1 MGSLFIKDEAVNDL
15 AAEAMKVLG
24 VASKTEAVR
33 IALEAVIRNGRQQ
46 RSLSEKLQQAQLL
59 ADQIGPVD
67 SEHDAKA
74 DMDEL
79 WGER

>member
-1 MGSLFIKDEAVNDL
+1 MGNLFMKDKAVNDL
-15 AAEAMKVLG
+15 AVEAMKVLG

-46 RSLSEKLQQAQLL
+46 SSLSEKVQQVQLL
-59 ADQIGPVD
+59 VDQIGPVD
-67 SEHDAKA
+67 SEYDAKA